1 MKLKF
6 AVLRISQR
14 FVQECVAEFD
24 EFREFIA
31 GWPPERGQRFA
42 VSIPILSAMP
52 RPPYASEKPFMCF
65 HSRGMTE
72 HMQGPTGLRKPGLNR
87 PLLSQQDHRTISA
100 LTVLF
105 GNLALGLR

>member
-1 MKLKF
+1 
-6 AVLRISQR
+6 
-14 FVQECVAEFD
+14 VATGKGTAICGVD
-24 EFREFIA
+24 TDLIRNA
-31 GWPPERGQRFA
+31 A
-42 VSIPILSAMP
+42 
-52 RPPYASEKPFMCF
+52 PPYASEKPFMCF